1 MSVIM
6 PTNKQVRVDQI
17 RLVCSIMKEIDEQN
31 NGCFITYEQMNT
43 IIKAA
48 NIICDE
54 FNNKDSKKE

>member
-1 MSVIM
+1 MQN
-6 PTNKQVRVDQI
+6 NKPVRVDQI
-17 RLVCSIMKEIDEQN
+17 SLVCSIMKEIDEQN
-31 NGCFITYEQMNT
+31 NGCFITYDQMNT